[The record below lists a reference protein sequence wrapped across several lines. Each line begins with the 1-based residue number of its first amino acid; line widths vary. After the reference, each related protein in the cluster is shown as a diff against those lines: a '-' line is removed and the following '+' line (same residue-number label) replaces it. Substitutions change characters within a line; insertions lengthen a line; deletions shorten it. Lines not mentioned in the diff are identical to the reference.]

1 MSKTCGTV
9 LLKTTD
15 PKALEEL
22 SKKQTEKVYDLQNG
36 WLTLTDEELCED
48 AAEALAQKLSKKY

>member
-22 SKKQTEKVYDLQNG
+22 SKKWTEKKSYF
-36 WLTLTDEELCED
+36 LT
-48 AAEALAQKLSKKY
+48 SH